1 MSSDLEKGGFPKLYS
16 FAFDGY
22 NELCEKRRRVDDCI
36 DGQKCIKDKTIE
48 YLPADKWQRKHQEDY
63 LAYLKRALFFN
74 YTRKTL
80 NRYVGMLDMGDPT
93 ISFSS
98 PEIEFLKDNAT
109 QYGDNLKALQRRA
122 WTIFLL

>member
-74 YTRKTL
+74 YTPPKRL
-80 NRYVGMLDMGDPT
+80 FRDAY
-93 ISFSS
+93 SS
-98 PEIEFLKDNAT
+98 SA
-109 QYGDNLKALQRRA
+109 
-122 WTIFLL
+122 